1 MYKYLYNIYISIYK
15 HYLFGLHSFVDLHFS
30 QCMYIYSEENID
42 SIYSMPCS
50 ISSIDNFNFRML
62 LKDKKILLF
71 LIKTILRIFL
81 LTHFI
86 WLHVY
91 ILYIICYYLLYLFF
105 SYKVFRDINR
115 LRYR

>member
-1 MYKYLYNIYISIYK
+1 
-15 HYLFGLHSFVDLHFS
+15 
-30 QCMYIYSEENID
+30 
-42 SIYSMPCS
+42 MPCS

-62 LKDKKILLF
+62 LKDEKNLLF
-71 LIKTILRIFL
+71 LIKTILRIFS

-91 ILYIICYYLLYLFF
+91 ILDIICYYLLYLFF
-105 SYKVFRDINR
+105 SYKIYGDIDR